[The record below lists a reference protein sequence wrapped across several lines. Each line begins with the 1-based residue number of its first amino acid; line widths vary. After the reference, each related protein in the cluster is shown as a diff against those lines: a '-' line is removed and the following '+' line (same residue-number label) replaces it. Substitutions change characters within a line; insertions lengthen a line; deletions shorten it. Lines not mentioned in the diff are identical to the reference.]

1 MRAAVYHG
9 RRDLRIEQVPEPRSP
24 GPGEVRLQ
32 VLRAAICGTDVGE
45 YLHGPLLVP
54 LTTRHPGS
62 GHVGPVVLGHEV
74 LGRVLEVG
82 EGVESPGPGQRVA
95 LGAGV
100 WCGRCARCREG
111 RPNLCQRYY
120 TIGLHAHGGLA
131 ELVTVPAA
139 MCRPVPDVLADDHA
153 VLAQPMS
160 IALHALR
167 RAGAAP
173 GQSLALIGVGGIG
186 SYILAA
192 AAARGLDPLIACD
205 VSRDR
210 LSTAAALAPR
220 AHLLAAGPGVGEA
233 VRDLTGGWGADLVVE
248 ASGSA
253 GGLAAAP
260 GLVRRG
266 GRLLLVGL
274 QAEPRPLDLHDLVI
288 REVDVITSNAHICDV
303 DLPEALELLASTG
316 IGPCVL
322 DRVIALEDLVPE
334 GVMAMADGTVRGK
347 VVVRP

>member
-1 MRAAVYHG
+1 
-9 RRDLRIEQVPEPRSP
+9 
-24 GPGEVRLQ
+24 EVRLR
-32 VLRAAICGTDVGE
+32 VLRAAICGTDVSE

-62 GHVGPVVLGHEV
+62 GHLGPVVLGHEV

-82 EGVESPGPGQRVA
+82 EGAETLAPGQRVA

-100 WCGRCARCREG
+100 WCGRCAWCREG

-139 MCRPVPDVLADDHA
+139 MCRVVPDRLADDHA
-153 VLAQPMS
+153 VLAQPAA

-173 GQSLALIGVGGIG
+173 GRSLALIGVGGIG
-186 SYILAA
+186 AFILAA
-192 AAARGLDPLIACD
+192 AAARGVDPLIACD
-205 VSRDR
+205 VSPSR
-210 LSTAAALAPR
+210 LATAAALAPR
-220 AHLLAAGPGVGEA
+220 AHLLPAGAGVAEA
-233 VRDLTGGWGADLVVE
+233 VRDLTGGAGADLVVE

-253 GGLAAAP
+253 AGLAAAP

-288 REVDVITSNAHICDV
+288 REVDVITSNAHVCDL

-316 IGPCVL
+316 IGPHVV

-334 GVMAMADGTVRGK
+334 GVMALAGGGVRGK